1 MFSSYVK
8 ARHRYSDIVVSF
20 LEPSAELIHSCHF
33 TIRTWS
39 TVKMTFVMLV
49 TYTESGIR
57 LSCSEFE
64 SLMWP
69 QTPDDVFEYYIGV
82 LVGQHLWVSYFL
94 QYVKFWYL

>member
-8 ARHRYSDIVVSF
+8 ARHRYPDIVVSF

-33 TIRTWS
+33 AIRALS
-39 TVKMTFVMLV
+39 TVSMTFVMLV

-64 SLMWP
+64 SLNWP
-69 QTPDDVFEYYIGV
+69 QTPDDVFEYYIGI
-82 LVGQHLWVSYFL
+82 LVEQHLRVGYFF
-94 QYVKFWYL
+94 YNT